1 MIQQESQSAVVP
13 VVIEFRLDKP
23 WIINLP
29 EGRNRREDIQSALDL
44 GEVYVELMSPE
55 EHWRWVFPKDC
66 VRGGIEADVTDE
78 SVTVRI
84 DFVANVRGLKPGVPS
99 PDPKRWRLQT
109 VNFGHVFGAIYPD
122 RLRPV

>member
-1 MIQQESQSAVVP
+1 MNIKTSPLHIQ
-13 VVIEFRLDKP
+13 FRLERP
-23 WIINLP
+23 WIISLP

-66 VRGGIEADVTDE
+66 VCGGIEADVTDE

-84 DFVANVRGLKPGVPS
+84 DF
-99 PDPKRWRLQT
+99 
-109 VNFGHVFGAIYPD
+109 
-122 RLRPV
+122 

>member
-66 VRGGIEADVTDE
+66 VRGGIEAEVTDKA
-78 SVTVRI
+78 VTVRM
-84 DFVANVRGLKPGVPS
+84 DFEAHVRGLKPGMPS

-122 RLRPV
+122 RPRPI